1 MSLNYFPSQAP
12 LSRDTFLDKEAPKS
26 EMIFSLPMV
35 QETSMILMPNDFF
48 VSTVNSYVDVA
59 TYSDSVLVTS
69 GSNYSDVLVRAY
81 HNS

>member
-12 LSRDTFLDKEAPKS
+12 LARDTFLDKEAPKS

-48 VSTVNSYVDVA
+48 CEYRKF
-59 TYSDSVLVTS
+59 LC
-69 GSNYSDVLVRAY
+69 
-81 HNS
+81 